1 MSNKNFKIIKRF
13 GPSVLKVKM
22 PKELI
27 KKLNKHIDGIIKN
40 KSKSIK
46 LDYGNYLVGD
56 VTQEFKL
63 EKKIIKNTGWDKFI
77 KDSVNK
83 WLEIETNKKVKK
95 LNIINSWIVRQFKNE
110 YNPTHWHGG
119 HIAGAGFLKVP
130 KSLGKHLQNKSGK
143 EYRGGSLQLI
153 HGSRMFLS
161 HSTLN
166 IKPVVGDFYFFPNYL
181 MHSVFPFKN
190 TSEERRSISFNA
202 KIDQSIYNVYE

>member
-63 EKKIIKNTGWDKFI
+63 EKKIIKKTGWDKFI

-110 YNPTHWHGG
+110 YNPTYWHGG

-130 KSLGKHLQNKSGK
+130 
-143 EYRGGSLQLI
+143 
-153 HGSRMFLS
+153 
-161 HSTLN
+161 
-166 IKPVVGDFYFFPNYL
+166 
-181 MHSVFPFKN
+181 
-190 TSEERRSISFNA
+190 
-202 KIDQSIYNVYE
+202 